1 MTNLMRTF
9 PPAGDEQVTLANW
22 RSAPYT
28 HWALHHVREIVP
40 TASIPNDPDS
50 IWALRDAPVDL
61 SMLTVAAGA
70 EPPVSFASFLQ
81 TTDTD
86 GMVVLHRGQC
96 VFETYANGMT
106 RYDPHI
112 LFSVS
117 KSMLGLL
124 AGILVDRQVLDP
136 GAPVTAY
143 VPEMSETAYRA
154 ATVRDLLDMRSGV
167 HFVEDYMATSGPI
180 IEYRKATG
188 WNPLEPGEAPG
199 DLRGFYAALTKT
211 ECAPGGNFHYISPN
225 TDLLGWV
232 IERAAG
238 RRYPDLM
245 SELLWRPLGTER
257 EASITVDRFGAP
269 RAAGGMSATVRDL
282 ARVGQMI
289 LQDGSR
295 DGRQVVPGA
304 WIEDLYDGGDAAAW
318 QAGDFA
324 PFFPGLDMHYRSKWY
339 LLRGAA
345 PILFGIGIH
354 GQNLYIDRRHDVVIA
369 KMSSRGLPLDTDK
382 ELLALAAAQ
391 TIGRHLGG

>member
-1 MTNLMRTF
+1 
-9 PPAGDEQVTLANW
+9 VTLANW
-22 RSAPYT
+22 RTAPYT
-28 HWALHHVREIVP
+28 RWALHHVREIVP
-40 TASIPNDPDS
+40 TASIANDPD
-50 IWALRDAPVDL
+50 IVWALQDAPVDL
-61 SMLTVAAGA
+61 SGLTIAAGA
-70 EPPVSFASFLQ
+70 EPPVPFDRFLQ
-81 TTDTD
+81 MTDTD
-86 GMVVLHRGQC
+86 GIVVLHRGRC
-96 VFETYANGMT
+96 VCETYANGMT

-124 AGILVDRQVLDP
+124 AGILVDKGVLDP

-143 VPEMSETAYRA
+143 VPEMSQTAYRA

-167 HFVEDYMATSGPI
+167 HFVEDYLATSGPI

-188 WNPLEPGEAPG
+188 WNPLEEGEQPG
-199 DLRGFYAALTKT
+199 DLRGFYAALTET
-211 ECAPGGNFHYISPN
+211 ESAPGGNFHYISPN

-238 RRYPDLM
+238 TRYSDLM
-245 SELLWRPLGTER
+245 SDLLWRPLGAER

-282 ARVGQMI
+282 ARVGQMV
-289 LQDGSR
+289 LQDGR
-295 DGRQVVPGA
+295 GDGRQVVPAA
-304 WIEDLYDGGDAAAW
+304 WIEDLYEGGDAAAW

-324 PFFPGLDMHYRSKWY
+324 PHFPGLDMHYRSKWY
-339 LLRGAA
+339 LVRGTA

-354 GQNLYIDRRHDVVIA
+354 GQNLYIDRRNEVVIA
-369 KMSSRGLPLDTDK
+369 KMSSRGLPLDTDM